1 MEQDNQV
8 LDAWFNMLGYDS
20 QGSEFNIIY
29 VNGTNNI
36 DNLNTT
42 NELWKVRLIEDEF
55 QTKMWE

>member
-55 QTKMWE
+55 QTKMWG